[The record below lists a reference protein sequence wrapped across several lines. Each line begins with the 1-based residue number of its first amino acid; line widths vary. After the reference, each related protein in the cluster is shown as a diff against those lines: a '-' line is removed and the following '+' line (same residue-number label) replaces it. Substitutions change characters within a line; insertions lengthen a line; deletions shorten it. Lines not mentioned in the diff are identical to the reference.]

1 MSDVCQSTRIISKP
15 FSVAGQ
21 NVLLAYL
28 LSEML
33 PSPFGLIH
41 FDAEPGLAWHVFRCA
56 ALGGSAAGTDGVAEL
71 PRHPVE
77 AGSGLKNAFGFGL
90 VNAVNSRATEVNGEE
105 KPAVICL
112 I

>member
-1 MSDVCQSTRIISKP
+1 MIKIAPLPTRIISKA

-56 ALGGSAAGTDGVAEL
+56 AWAVLLLALTAGLNYRGI
-71 PRHPVE
+71 R
-77 AGSGLKNAFGFGL
+77 LKL
-90 VNAVNSRATEVNGEE
+90 
-105 KPAVICL
+105 
-112 I
+112 